1 MIEIISISGVAFI
14 IFLPIVLNSLLK
26 INDYY
31 GFIMGI
37 RYLIISLV
45 VSPLLGLLIPN
56 KNITTETLDKILE
69 YTDKEKYSSIIFLF
83 LCYIIYFCLL
93 YFSISSI
100 SKPHQNYN
108 AIFLFISGAFLNYI
122 IPFGISIA
130 LPMLAKN
137 ETIAAGIK
145 KNNAEKYFSEERCMF
160 LVKKAIL
167 SMLYDAG
174 TCLLFLL
181 HIKKLINKL
190 ILPLMYFLPLL
201 FKSAIILAGLI
212 SLENYLD
219 LIDALPFVCGLF
231 YYFKLVGNGELKIT
245 KLKDEGEE
253 EEEEEK

>member
-1 MIEIISISGVAFI
+1 MKNPQIIN
-14 IFLPIVLNSLLK
+14 FLNQ
-26 INDYY
+26 Y
-31 GFIMGI
+31 
-37 RYLIISLV
+37 
-45 VSPLLGLLIPN
+45 N
-56 KNITTETLDKILE
+56 K
-69 YTDKEKYSSIIFLF
+69 KEWDSIIEDL
-83 LCYIIYFCLL
+83 IL
-93 YFSISSI
+93 YSINQVNDI
-100 SKPHQNYN
+100 E
-108 AIFLFISGAFLNYI
+108 
-122 IPFGISIA
+122 
-130 LPMLAKN
+130 KN
-137 ETIAAGIK
+137 ESP

-212 SLENYLD
+212 SLENYFD

-253 EEEEEK
+253 EEEEEEK

>member
-1 MIEIISISGVAFI
+1 
-14 IFLPIVLNSLLK
+14 
-26 INDYY
+26 
-31 GFIMGI
+31 
-37 RYLIISLV
+37 
-45 VSPLLGLLIPN
+45 
-56 KNITTETLDKILE
+56 
-69 YTDKEKYSSIIFLF
+69 
-83 LCYIIYFCLL
+83 
-93 YFSISSI
+93 
-100 SKPHQNYN
+100 
-108 AIFLFISGAFLNYI
+108 
-122 IPFGISIA
+122 
-130 LPMLAKN
+130 
-137 ETIAAGIK
+137 
-145 KNNAEKYFSEERCMF
+145 MF